1 MGGVKVDGS
10 TITASNGVL
19 SAAKQSSITKIVT
32 YSAGT
37 TATSYSFTPGSYDLV
52 CFGLTPSA
60 SGAIIATCVPG
71 AVAAGGCDFQVAD
84 ETNYC
89 KWSLS
94 SSGVSRA
101 TGAGNIRYI
110 YGIKL

>member
-1 MGGVKVDGS
+1 MDGS
-10 TITASNGVL
+10 TITASSGVI
-19 SAAKQSSITKIVT
+19 SATKQSSITKIVT
-32 YSAGT
+32 YTAGT
-37 TATSYSFTPGSYDLV
+37 TATSYSFTPGSYDIL

-71 AVAAGGCDFQVAD
+71 AVASSGCDFQVAD

-94 SSGVSRA
+94 SSGISRA